1 MNKKTKK
8 NKTNFSRKPNKKHS
22 NKKISNKKKLKQQ
35 IGGTLLGEGGFGCV
49 VTPPLGCKNKKLSK
63 FKNKDYVSKIVDIST
78 YDTLEDAM
86 SEIEIGNLLKRID
99 KTGKYFTPIID
110 YCKLKKTVRKDTIKI
125 EWINKSEYYVIDDKY
140 PKIPQ
145 EDKCKLD
152 TKLEYMNL
160 IMVNSGIN
168 IKQVAKMAKNTIE
181 YQYLKNNIRSI
192 MKHLCEGLQ
201 KLKTYGIVHCDIKEA
216 NITFKMINNNKAK
229 ISIID
234 YGLADH
240 IDDEN
245 YINYTFENL
254 VDITSRG
261 TEGYMPPE
269 IVLIHTMLQYHL
281 YYLNGHSSQSLSS
294 KKLRKKILESSSKY
308 FIDRKITDFFKKL
321 NLYKGGISLAQSLKS
336 KSLSSSSK
344 SKKTMLRDFYNPNK
358 DGILIYNK
366 LLKYVNNKKIIDKM
380 YEINGILDKW
390 SVYSLGF
397 VFTYLTNKKLNYH
410 NEQCIDL
417 INNMINIDF
426 EKRFNIDQCLTH
438 PFFKD

>member
-78 YDTLEDAM
+78 YDKLEDAM
-86 SEIEIGNLLKRID
+86 NEIEIGNLLKRID

-294 KKLRKKILESSSKY
+294 RKLRKKILESSSKY

-344 SKKTMLRDFYNPNK
+344 SNKTMLRDFYNPNK

-380 YEINGILDKW
+380 YELNGILDKW